1 MQKISTIVLYILAA
15 ISVVLALMF
24 FLGPTEIAE
33 NGEAASVFTGL
44 NLAWAGVLFIIA
56 VIITLAFSLIQLI
69 SHPKALKGALVAI
82 IATVVLVAIS
92 YFLSSGEIPEGE
104 EVTATTARIV
114 DTGLIMTA
122 ILAVVSLLAIVV
134 SEVYRAFK

>member
-15 ISVVLALMF
+15 ISVVFALMF
-24 FLGPTEIAE
+24 FLGPTEIAD

-56 VIITLAFSLIQLI
+56 VVLTLAFSLIQVVTN
-69 SHPKALKGALVAI
+69 PKALKGAAIAI
-82 IATVVLVAIS
+82 IAAIVLIVIS

-122 ILAVVSLLAIVV
+122 ILAVVSLLAIIV
-134 SEVYRAFK
+134 SEVYRAFR